1 MHTLWF
7 LVKGSRQRLLLAV
20 AMSLTSGFGNAALV
34 ALINQALVASREAL
48 ITLGLRFL
56 AIGVGVL
63 ITRTVSQTLFMSLG
77 QNAKASLRMRTIER
91 ISGASFAHVE
101 RQGSARSLG
110 VLTQDLD
117 AIVMLFVGL
126 PGLVM
131 NSAVIAGCLV
141 YLGYL
146 SWQVL
151 AFATVTVLIGAAGF
165 HVANSRGLYHLRS
178 SRRRED
184 ALVRHFRA
192 LFDGAKELKLHRARM
207 RAFVDETL
215 ATNIEAV
222 RVQRT
227 RGYVLYAAA
236 ASWGSFVFFAFIG
249 CVLFV
254 LTHYLPV
261 APHVMSGYAMIF
273 LYMIMPIEGVLS
285 AIPNLS
291 TARVALERVE
301 QLNAELPVEET
312 VAAGEAASF
321 RSIVLDGVTH
331 RYYREKENEV
341 FTLGPVN
348 LGFKPGELVYLIGGN
363 GSGKTTLAKMI
374 VGLYTPES
382 GRVLLD
388 GVEVTEAKRD
398 AYRQHFSVVFSDFY
412 LFDSLF
418 GMRFDNVDAAAH
430 ALLEDLQLSHK
441 VKIENGVFSTL
452 ELSQGQRKRLA
463 LLVSYLEDRPFYLFD
478 EWAADQDPHFK
489 EVFYRRLLPAL
500 KAKGKTVLVITH
512 DDRYFHLADRCIKLD
527 FGQVVEAGAADG
539 TGAALAPH
547 PADGSSASA
556 GGGVGDL
563 PRDLPQDLPPMPGA
577 SAQA

>member
-7 LVKGSRQRLLLAV
+7 LVKGSRQRLLLAIG
-20 AMSLTSGFGNAALV
+20 MSLVSGFGNAAMV
-34 ALINQALVASREAL
+34 ALINQALSASREQL
-48 ITLGLRFL
+48 VELGLRFL
-56 AIGVGVL
+56 MIGVVVL
-63 ITRTVSQTLFMSLG
+63 ITRTASQTLFMSLG
-77 QNAKASLRMRTIER
+77 QNAKASLRMKTINR
-91 ISGASFAHVE
+91 IAAAPFAFVE

-117 AIVMLFVGL
+117 AIVVLFVGL

-131 NSAVIAGCLV
+131 NGAVIAGCLV
-141 YLGYL
+141 YLGLL

-151 AFATVTVLIGAAGF
+151 VFAAVTVLIGSAGF
-165 HVANSRGLYHLRS
+165 HVANTRGMFHLRS

-207 RAFVDETL
+207 REFIDETL
-215 ATNIEAV
+215 ATNVEAV

-236 ASWGSFVFFAFIG
+236 ASWGSFIFFAFIG

-254 LTHYLPV
+254 LTRYLPV
-261 APHVMSGYAMIF
+261 TPHVMSGYAMIF
-273 LYMIMPIEGVLS
+273 LYMIMPIEGLLS

-301 QLNAELPVEET
+301 QVNAELPIEQT
-312 VAAGEAASF
+312 IAAPQATAFE
-321 RSIVLDGVTH
+321 SIVLEGVTH
-331 RYYREKENEV
+331 RYFREKENDV

-348 LGFKPGELVYLIGGN
+348 LSFRPGELVYLIGGN
-363 GSGKTTLAKMI
+363 GSGKTTLAKML

-382 GRVLLD
+382 GRILLN
-388 GVEVTEAKRD
+388 GKEVDEAQRD
-398 AYRQHFSVVFSDFY
+398 AYRQHFSVVFSDFF
-412 LFDSLF
+412 LFDTLL
-418 GMRFDNVDAAAH
+418 GIRLDNVDAAAH
-430 ALLEDLQLSHK
+430 ALLEDLQLAHK

-478 EWAADQDPHFK
+478 EWAADQDPLFK
-489 EVFYRRLLPAL
+489 DVFYRRLLPEL
-500 KAKGKTVLVITH
+500 KAKGKTVVVITH
-512 DDRYFHLADRCIKLD
+512 DDRYFHLADRYIKLD
-527 FGQVVEAGAADG
+527 FGQVVEEG
-539 TGAALAPH
+539 
-547 PADGSSASA
+547 A
-556 GGGVGDL
+556 GGAQLAD
-563 PRDLPQDLPPMPGA
+563 PFH
-577 SAQA
+577 AQATTSLPTRAPARA

>member
-7 LVKGSRQRLLLAV
+7 LVKGSRQRLLLAIG
-20 AMSLTSGFGNAALV
+20 MSLVSGFGNAAMV
-34 ALINQALVASREAL
+34 ALINQALSASREQL
-48 ITLGLRFL
+48 VELGLRFL
-56 AIGVGVL
+56 MIGVVVL
-63 ITRTVSQTLFMSLG
+63 ITRTASQTLFMSLG
-77 QNAKASLRMRTIER
+77 QNAKASLRMKTINR
-91 ISGASFAHVE
+91 IAAAPFTYVE

-117 AIVMLFVGL
+117 AIVVLFVGL

-131 NSAVIAGCLV
+131 NGAVIAGCLV
-141 YLGYL
+141 YLGLL

-151 AFATVTVLIGAAGF
+151 VFAAVTVLIGSAGF
-165 HVANSRGLYHLRS
+165 HLANTRGMFHLRS

-207 RAFVDETL
+207 REFIDDTL
-215 ATNIEAV
+215 ATNVEAV

-236 ASWGSFVFFAFIG
+236 ASWGSFIFFAFIG

-254 LTHYLPV
+254 LTRYLPV
-261 APHVMSGYAMIF
+261 TPHVMSGYAMIF
-273 LYMIMPIEGVLS
+273 LYMIMPIEGLLS

-301 QLNAELPVEET
+301 QVNAELPIEQT
-312 VAAGEAASF
+312 VAAPQATAFE
-321 RSIVLDGVTH
+321 SIVLEGVTH
-331 RYYREKENEV
+331 RYFREKENDV

-348 LGFKPGELVYLIGGN
+348 LSFRPGELVYLIGGN
-363 GSGKTTLAKMI
+363 GSGKTTLAKML

-382 GRVLLD
+382 GRILLN
-388 GVEVTEAKRD
+388 GEEVGEAQRD
-398 AYRQHFSVVFSDFY
+398 AYRQHFSVVFSDFF
-412 LFDSLF
+412 LFDTLL
-418 GMRFDNVDAAAH
+418 GIRLDNVDDAAH
-430 ALLEDLQLSHK
+430 ALLEDLQLAHK

-478 EWAADQDPHFK
+478 EWAADQDPLFK
-489 EVFYRRLLPAL
+489 DVFYRRLLPEL
-500 KAKGKTVLVITH
+500 KAKGKTVVVITH
-512 DDRYFHLADRCIKLD
+512 DDRYFHLADRYIKLD
-527 FGQVVEAGAADG
+527 FGQVIEEGAGGAHQADPFHADAHA
-539 TGAALAPH
+539 TEPLPARAP
-547 PADGSSASA
+547 ASA
-556 GGGVGDL
+556 
-563 PRDLPQDLPPMPGA
+563 
-577 SAQA
+577 

>member
-7 LVKGSRQRLLLAV
+7 LVKGSRQRLLLAIG
-20 AMSLTSGFGNAALV
+20 MSLVSGFGNAAMV
-34 ALINQALVASREAL
+34 ALINQALSASREQL
-48 ITLGLRFL
+48 VELGLRFL
-56 AIGVGVL
+56 MIGVVVL
-63 ITRTVSQTLFMSLG
+63 ITRTASQTLFMSLG
-77 QNAKASLRMRTIER
+77 QNAKASLRMKTINR
-91 ISGASFAHVE
+91 ISAAPFAYVE

-117 AIVMLFVGL
+117 AIVVLFVGL

-131 NSAVIAGCLV
+131 NGAVIAGCLV
-141 YLGYL
+141 YLGLL

-151 AFATVTVLIGAAGF
+151 VFAAVTVLIGSAGF
-165 HVANSRGLYHLRS
+165 HVANTRGMFHLRS

-207 RAFVDETL
+207 REFIDETL
-215 ATNIEAV
+215 ATNVEAV

-236 ASWGSFVFFAFIG
+236 ASWGSFIFFAFIG

-254 LTHYLPV
+254 LTRYLPV
-261 APHVMSGYAMIF
+261 TPHVMSGYAMIF
-273 LYMIMPIEGVLS
+273 LYMIMPIEGLLS

-301 QLNAELPVEET
+301 QVNAELPIEQT
-312 VAAGEAASF
+312 VAAPQATAFE
-321 RSIVLDGVTH
+321 SIVLEGVTH
-331 RYYREKENEV
+331 RYFREKENDV

-348 LGFKPGELVYLIGGN
+348 LGFRPGELVYLIGGN

-382 GRVLLD
+382 GRILLN
-388 GVEVTEAKRD
+388 GKEVDEAQRD
-398 AYRQHFSVVFSDFY
+398 AYRQHFSVVFSDFF
-412 LFDSLF
+412 LFDTLL
-418 GMRFDNVDAAAH
+418 GIRLDNVDAAAH
-430 ALLEDLQLSHK
+430 ALLEDLQLAHK

-478 EWAADQDPHFK
+478 EWAADQDPLFK
-489 EVFYRRLLPAL
+489 DVFYRRLLPEL
-500 KAKGKTVLVITH
+500 KAKGKTVVVITH
-512 DDRYFHLADRCIKLD
+512 DDRYFHLADRYIKLD
-527 FGQVVEAGAADG
+527 FGQVIEEG
-539 TGAALAPH
+539 
-547 PADGSSASA
+547 A
-556 GGGVGDL
+556 GGAQPAAPFHAHATGTL
-563 PRDLPQDLPPMPGA
+563 PTR
-577 SAQA
+577 AQARA

>member
-7 LVKGSRQRLLLAV
+7 LVKGSRQRLLLAIG
-20 AMSLTSGFGNAALV
+20 MSLVSGFGNAAMV
-34 ALINQALVASREAL
+34 ALINQALSASREQL
-48 ITLGLRFL
+48 VELGLRFL
-56 AIGVGVL
+56 MIGVVVL
-63 ITRTVSQTLFMSLG
+63 ITRTASQTLFMSLG
-77 QNAKASLRMRTIER
+77 QNAKASLRMKTINR
-91 ISGASFAHVE
+91 ISAAPFAYVE

-117 AIVMLFVGL
+117 AIVVLFVGL
-126 PGLVM
+126 PGIVM
-131 NSAVIAGCLV
+131 NGAVIAGCLV
-141 YLGYL
+141 YLGLL

-151 AFATVTVLIGAAGF
+151 VFAAITVLIGSAGF
-165 HVANSRGLYHLRS
+165 HVANTRGVFHLRS

-207 RAFVDETL
+207 REFIDETL
-215 ATNIEAV
+215 ATNVEAV

-236 ASWGSFVFFAFIG
+236 ASWGSFIFFAFIG

-254 LTHYLPV
+254 LTRYLPV
-261 APHVMSGYAMIF
+261 TPHVMSGYAMIF
-273 LYMIMPIEGVLS
+273 LYMIMPIEGLLS

-301 QLNAELPVEET
+301 QVNAELPIEQT
-312 VAAGEAASF
+312 VAAPQATAFE
-321 RSIVLDGVTH
+321 SIVFEGVTH
-331 RYYREKENEV
+331 RYFREKENDV

-348 LGFKPGELVYLIGGN
+348 LSFRPGELVYLIGGN

-382 GRVLLD
+382 GRILLN
-388 GVEVTEAKRD
+388 GKEVDEAQRD
-398 AYRQHFSVVFSDFY
+398 AYRQHFSVVFSDFF
-412 LFDSLF
+412 LFDTLL
-418 GMRFDNVDAAAH
+418 GIRLDNVDAAAH
-430 ALLEDLQLSHK
+430 ALLEDLQLAHK

-478 EWAADQDPHFK
+478 EWAADQDPLFK
-489 EVFYRRLLPAL
+489 DVFYRRLLPEL
-500 KAKGKTVLVITH
+500 KAKGKTVVVITH
-512 DDRYFHLADRCIKLD
+512 DDRYFHLADRYIKLD
-527 FGQVVEAGAADG
+527 FGQVIEEG
-539 TGAALAPH
+539 
-547 PADGSSASA
+547 A
-556 GGGVGDL
+556 GGAQPAAPFHAHATGPL
-563 PRDLPQDLPPMPGA
+563 PAR
-577 SAQA
+577 AQARA

>member
-7 LVKGSRQRLLLAV
+7 LVKGSRQRLLLAIG
-20 AMSLTSGFGNAALV
+20 MSLVSGFGNAAMV
-34 ALINQALVASREAL
+34 AHINQALSASREQL
-48 ITLGLRFL
+48 VELGLRFL
-56 AIGVGVL
+56 VIGVVVL
-63 ITRTVSQTLFMSLG
+63 ITRTASQTLFMSLG
-77 QNAKASLRMRTIER
+77 QNAKASLRMKTIDR
-91 ISGASFAHVE
+91 ISGAPFAYVE

-117 AIVMLFVGL
+117 AIVVLFVGL

-131 NSAVIAGCLV
+131 NGAVIAGCLV
-141 YLGYL
+141 YLGLL

-151 AFATVTVLIGAAGF
+151 VFAAVTVLIGSAGF
-165 HVANSRGLYHLRS
+165 HAANTRGMFHLRS

-207 RAFVDETL
+207 REFIDGTL
-215 ATNIEAV
+215 ATNVEAV

-236 ASWGSFVFFAFIG
+236 ASWGSFIFFAFIG

-254 LTHYLPV
+254 LTRYLPV
-261 APHVMSGYAMIF
+261 TPHVMSGYAMIF
-273 LYMIMPIEGVLS
+273 LYMIMPIEGLLS

-301 QLNAELPVEET
+301 QVNAELPIEQT
-312 VAAGEAASF
+312 VAAPQATAFE
-321 RSIVLDGVTH
+321 SIVLEGVTH
-331 RYYREKENEV
+331 RYFREKENDV

-348 LGFKPGELVYLIGGN
+348 LSFRPGELVYLIGGN
-363 GSGKTTLAKMI
+363 GSGKTTLAKML

-382 GRVLLD
+382 GRILLN
-388 GVEVTEAKRD
+388 GEEVGEAQRD
-398 AYRQHFSVVFSDFY
+398 AYRQHFSVVFSDFF
-412 LFDSLF
+412 LFDTLL
-418 GMRFDNVDAAAH
+418 GIRLDNVDRAAH
-430 ALLEDLQLSHK
+430 ALLEDLQLAHK

-478 EWAADQDPHFK
+478 EWAADQDPLFK
-489 EVFYRRLLPAL
+489 DVFYRRLLPAL
-500 KAKGKTVLVITH
+500 KAKGKTVVVITH
-512 DDRYFHLADRCIKLD
+512 DDRYFHLADRYIKLD
-527 FGQVVEAGAADG
+527 FGQVIEEGAG
-539 TGAALAPH
+539 GAH
-547 PADGSSASA
+547 PADPFHTDAQSTEP
-556 GGGVGDL
+556 L
-563 PRDLPQDLPPMPGA
+563 PARA
-577 SAQA
+577 

>member
-7 LVKGSRQRLLLAV
+7 LVKGSRQRLLLAIG
-20 AMSLTSGFGNAALV
+20 MSLVSGFGNAAMV
-34 ALINQALVASREAL
+34 ALINQALSASREQL
-48 ITLGLRFL
+48 VELGLRFL
-56 AIGVGVL
+56 MIGVVVL
-63 ITRTVSQTLFMSLG
+63 ITRTASQTLFMSLG
-77 QNAKASLRMRTIER
+77 QNAKASLRMKTINR
-91 ISGASFAHVE
+91 IAAAPFAHVE

-117 AIVMLFVGL
+117 AIVVLFVGL

-131 NSAVIAGCLV
+131 NGAVIAGCLV
-141 YLGYL
+141 YLGLL

-151 AFATVTVLIGAAGF
+151 VFAAVTVLIGSAGF
-165 HVANSRGLYHLRS
+165 HVANTRGMFHLRS

-207 RAFVDETL
+207 REFIDETL
-215 ATNIEAV
+215 ATNVEAV

-236 ASWGSFVFFAFIG
+236 ASWGSFIFFAFIG

-254 LTHYLPV
+254 LTRYLPV
-261 APHVMSGYAMIF
+261 TPHVMSGYAMIF
-273 LYMIMPIEGVLS
+273 LYMIMPIEGLLS

-301 QLNAELPVEET
+301 QVNAELPIERT
-312 VAAGEAASF
+312 IAAPQATAFE
-321 RSIVLDGVTH
+321 SIVLEGVTH
-331 RYYREKENEV
+331 RYFREKENDV

-348 LGFKPGELVYLIGGN
+348 LSFRPGELVYLIGGN
-363 GSGKTTLAKMI
+363 GSGKTTLAKML

-382 GRVLLD
+382 GRILLN
-388 GVEVTEAKRD
+388 GKEVDEAQRD
-398 AYRQHFSVVFSDFY
+398 AYRQHFSVVFSDFF
-412 LFDSLF
+412 LFDTLL
-418 GMRFDNVDAAAH
+418 GIRLDNVDAAAH
-430 ALLEDLQLSHK
+430 ALLEDLQLAHK

-478 EWAADQDPHFK
+478 EWAADQDPLFK
-489 EVFYRRLLPAL
+489 DVFYRRLLPEL
-500 KAKGKTVLVITH
+500 KAKGKTVVVITH
-512 DDRYFHLADRCIKLD
+512 DDRYFRLADRYIKLD
-527 FGQVVEAGAADG
+527 FGQVVEEGAG
-539 TGAALAPH
+539 GAQ
-547 PADGSSASA
+547 PAD
-556 GGGVGDL
+556 
-563 PRDLPQDLPPMPGA
+563 PFH
-577 SAQA
+577 AQATTSLPTRAPARA

>member
-7 LVKGSRQRLLLAV
+7 LVKGSRQRLLLAIG
-20 AMSLTSGFGNAALV
+20 MSLVSGFGNAAMV
-34 ALINQALVASREAL
+34 ALINQALSASREQL
-48 ITLGLRFL
+48 VELGLRFL
-56 AIGVGVL
+56 MIGVVVL
-63 ITRTVSQTLFMSLG
+63 ITRTASQTLFMSLG
-77 QNAKASLRMRTIER
+77 QNAKASLRMKTINR
-91 ISGASFAHVE
+91 ISAAPFAYVE

-117 AIVMLFVGL
+117 AIVVLFVGL
-126 PGLVM
+126 PGIVM
-131 NSAVIAGCLV
+131 NGAVIAGCLV
-141 YLGYL
+141 YLGLL

-151 AFATVTVLIGAAGF
+151 VFAAITVLIGSAGF
-165 HVANSRGLYHLRS
+165 HVANTRGMFHLRS

-207 RAFVDETL
+207 REFIDETL
-215 ATNIEAV
+215 ATNVEAV

-236 ASWGSFVFFAFIG
+236 ASWGSFIFFAFIG

-254 LTHYLPV
+254 LTRYLPV
-261 APHVMSGYAMIF
+261 TPHVMSGYAMIF
-273 LYMIMPIEGVLS
+273 LYMIMPIEGLLS

-301 QLNAELPVEET
+301 QVNAELPIEQT
-312 VAAGEAASF
+312 VAAPQATAFE
-321 RSIVLDGVTH
+321 SIVLEGVTH
-331 RYYREKENEV
+331 RYFREKENDV

-348 LGFKPGELVYLIGGN
+348 LGFRPGELVYLIGGN

-382 GRVLLD
+382 GRILLN
-388 GVEVTEAKRD
+388 GKEVDEAQRD
-398 AYRQHFSVVFSDFY
+398 AYRQHFSVVFSDFF
-412 LFDSLF
+412 LFDTLL
-418 GMRFDNVDAAAH
+418 GIRLDNVDAAAH
-430 ALLEDLQLSHK
+430 ALLEDLQLAHK

-478 EWAADQDPHFK
+478 EWAADQDPLFK
-489 EVFYRRLLPAL
+489 DVFYRRLLPEL
-500 KAKGKTVLVITH
+500 KAKGKTVVVITH
-512 DDRYFHLADRCIKLD
+512 DDRYFHLADRYIKLD
-527 FGQVVEAGAADG
+527 FGQVIEEG
-539 TGAALAPH
+539 
-547 PADGSSASA
+547 A
-556 GGGVGDL
+556 GGAQPAAPFHAHATGPL
-563 PRDLPQDLPPMPGA
+563 PAR
-577 SAQA
+577 AQARA

>member
-7 LVKGSRQRLLLAV
+7 LVKGSRQRLLLAIG
-20 AMSLTSGFGNAALV
+20 MSLVSGFGNAAMV
-34 ALINQALVASREAL
+34 ALINQALSASREQL
-48 ITLGLRFL
+48 VELGLRFL
-56 AIGVGVL
+56 MIGVVVL
-63 ITRTVSQTLFMSLG
+63 ITRTASQTLFMSLG
-77 QNAKASLRMRTIER
+77 QNAKASLRMKTINR
-91 ISGASFAHVE
+91 IAAAPFAFVE

-117 AIVMLFVGL
+117 AIVVLFVGL

-131 NSAVIAGCLV
+131 NGAVIAGCLV
-141 YLGYL
+141 YLGLL

-151 AFATVTVLIGAAGF
+151 VFAAVTVLIGSAGF
-165 HVANSRGLYHLRS
+165 HVANTRGMFHLRS

-207 RAFVDETL
+207 REFIDETL
-215 ATNIEAV
+215 ATNVEAV

-236 ASWGSFVFFAFIG
+236 ASWGSFIFFAFIG

-254 LTHYLPV
+254 LTRHLPV
-261 APHVMSGYAMIF
+261 TPHVMSGYAMIF
-273 LYMIMPIEGVLS
+273 LYMIMPIEGLLS

-301 QLNAELPVEET
+301 QVNAELPIERT
-312 VAAGEAASF
+312 IAAPQATAFE
-321 RSIVLDGVTH
+321 SIVLEGVTH
-331 RYYREKENEV
+331 RYFREKENDV

-348 LGFKPGELVYLIGGN
+348 LSFRPGELVYLIGGN
-363 GSGKTTLAKMI
+363 GSGKTTLAKML

-382 GRVLLD
+382 GRILLN
-388 GVEVTEAKRD
+388 GKEVDEAQRD
-398 AYRQHFSVVFSDFY
+398 AYRQHFSVVFSDFF
-412 LFDSLF
+412 LFDTLL
-418 GMRFDNVDAAAH
+418 GIRLDNVDAAAH
-430 ALLEDLQLSHK
+430 ALLEDLQLAHK

-478 EWAADQDPHFK
+478 EWAADQDPLFK
-489 EVFYRRLLPAL
+489 DVFYRRLLPEL
-500 KAKGKTVLVITH
+500 KAKGKTVVVITH
-512 DDRYFHLADRCIKLD
+512 DDRYFHLADRYIKLD
-527 FGQVVEAGAADG
+527 FGQVVEEGAG
-539 TGAALAPH
+539 GAQ
-547 PADGSSASA
+547 PAD
-556 GGGVGDL
+556 
-563 PRDLPQDLPPMPGA
+563 PFH
-577 SAQA
+577 AQATTSLPTRAPARA